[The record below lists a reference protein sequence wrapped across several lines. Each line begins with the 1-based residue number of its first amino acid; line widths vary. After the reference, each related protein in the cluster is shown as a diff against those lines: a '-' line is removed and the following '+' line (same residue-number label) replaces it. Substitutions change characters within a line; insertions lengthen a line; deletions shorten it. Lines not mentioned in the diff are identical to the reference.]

1 MRLLRNA
8 RAAMHEE
15 LRPLLLQQAH
25 VEEDNKET
33 GPVRH
38 GLICLGRR
46 VTCSNDRCFG
56 KVGSPRLTQ
65 GAWTVKITQAVIAYE
80 QNKTFAMYVILVQRL
95 DPDNESGWIVT
106 RRYAS
111 QQNSLPLH
119 ACKAHKLRHAWVGI
133 DGQVSRVLRVAPKA

>member
-1 MRLLRNA
+1 
-8 RAAMHEE
+8 MHEE